1 MRLLV
6 FLATAAILL
15 PCLAVAAQS
24 SRAPRPPFSPAVVA
38 GDFVYLSGMLPT
50 GIDGRTDPGDIA
62 TQTVRVLDNLSGLLR
77 RSGSRLEQ
85 VAAVTVY
92 LKHAADFAAMNEAY
106 RKFWPS
112 DPPARTTVIA
122 NLAVPEALIEISMVA
137 LKDGVERQVV
147 HPASW
152 LRSPNPYSYGIK
164 SRDTLFLSGLISR
177 NGRDNSMV
185 TGDMAAQT
193 GVVLKNA
200 AEILE
205 AAGMTL
211 ADVVSSRVYITDTAR
226 FQEMNAAYRKAFPD
240 APPARATVRAGLTGP
255 DYLVEITMLAVKDAK
270 RAPVSAARGEASQ
283 DARKPST
290 ASQVPAPPL
299 SPGILAG
306 GRLFLSGM
314 LGNTTA
320 TRADVAAQ
328 TRETMARIGT
338 TLAAAGFGWGDVV
351 DAVVYLPDLGSF
363 QAMNAAY
370 RQPFGESLPARAT
383 IEAGLVAPDGLV
395 EIMMTAAKGEKRYV
409 VAGR

>member
-6 FLATAAILL
+6 FLVTAAILL

-50 GIDGRTDPGDIA
+50 GRDGTIVQGDIGA
-62 TQTVRVLDNLSGLLR
+62 QTARTLDNLSALLR
-77 RSGSRLEQ
+77 RSGSRMEQ
-85 VAAVTVY
+85 AAAVTVY
-92 LKHAADFAAMNEAY
+92 LKHPSDFAAMNETY
-106 RKFWPS
+106 RKYWPT
-112 DPPARTTVIA
+112 DPPTRTTVIA
-122 NLAVPEALIEISMVA
+122 NLAVPEALVEISMIA
-137 LKDGVERQVV
+137 LKDGIERQVV
-147 HPASW
+147 HPNAW

-164 SRDTLFLSGLISR
+164 SKDTLFLSGLISR
-177 NGRDNSMV
+177 NGRDNTLV
-185 TGDMAAQT
+185 TGGMAAQT

-211 ADVVSSRVYITDTAR
+211 ADVVSSRVYITDAAR
-226 FQEMNAAYRKAFPD
+226 FQEMNAAYREAFPD
-240 APPARATVRAGLTGP
+240 APPARATVRAGLTGS

-283 DARKPST
+283 DARKPSS

-320 TRADVAAQ
+320 TRADVGAQ
-328 TRETMARIGT
+328 TRETMARIGR
-338 TLAAAGFGWGDVV
+338 TLEAAGFGWGDLV

-370 RQPFGESLPARAT
+370 REPFGESLPARAT

-409 VAGR
+409 AAGR